1 MDGQNSF
8 EDKSKDI
15 MEMETEES
23 YGMILN
29 VVLKWVGNKY
39 FLSLCQCV
47 TQSYRVDQPDETRQP
62 LFIILISDDL
72 HIYGTAYSFSKTE
85 VCAGYF
91 NNTFEFSMYLP
102 ATSTISLYISK
113 HIGSA
118 SKLGSSF
125 ML

>member
-47 TQSYRVDQPDETRQP
+47 TQSYRV
-62 LFIILISDDL
+62 
-72 HIYGTAYSFSKTE
+72 
-85 VCAGYF
+85 
-91 NNTFEFSMYLP
+91 
-102 ATSTISLYISK
+102 TSTIPLS
-113 HIGSA
+113 SA
-118 SKLGSSF
+118 CICLLLRQSGCIRSNPSSSNGCTF
-125 ML
+125 KQCDFLLKASATTLAFPG

>member
-29 VVLKWVGNKY
+29 VVLKWIGNKY

-47 TQSYRVDQPDETRQP
+47 TQSYRV
-62 LFIILISDDL
+62 
-72 HIYGTAYSFSKTE
+72 
-85 VCAGYF
+85 
-91 NNTFEFSMYLP
+91 
-102 ATSTISLYISK
+102 TSTIPLS
-113 HIGSA
+113 SA
-118 SKLGSSF
+118 CICLLLRQSVYTSQNTLGVPQNWAVLLCCS
-125 ML
+125 MIDVI